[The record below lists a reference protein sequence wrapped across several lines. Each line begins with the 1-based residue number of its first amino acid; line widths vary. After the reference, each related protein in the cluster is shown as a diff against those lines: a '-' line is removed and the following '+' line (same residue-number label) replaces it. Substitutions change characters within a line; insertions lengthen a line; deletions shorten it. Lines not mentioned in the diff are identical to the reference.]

1 MRRNVA
7 LAYAPTASDC
17 MATSG
22 RDNLRGALVMLVAVG
37 ALALM
42 DACLKVLSPHYAA
55 LQVTAIRGLSTLP
68 IATAWVWAQG
78 GFGQLRRVRFGLH
91 VLRAALGIMM
101 LATFTFGLRHLPLS
115 EAYAIFFVAPLL
127 ITVFAALILRER
139 VGPQRWVA
147 IAVGFAGMLIV
158 LRPTGSGALTLS
170 GLAIFACAV
179 GYALSAIIVR
189 ILGRTDTT
197 PSMVF
202 WLMLLISIGAGA
214 LALPGWRPIA
224 GAHWPVIAGVGLIG
238 SLGQWAITEA
248 FRRGEAS
255 FVAPL
260 EYTALIW
267 GVTLDWTIWRT
278 LPAPITWIGAAVIIA
293 SGIFLI
299 RRERV
304 HVEAE
309 HP

>member
-1 MRRNVA
+1 
-7 LAYAPTASDC
+7 

-22 RDNLRGALVMLVAVG
+22 HDNLRGALTMLVAVG

-42 DACLKVLSPHYAA
+42 DACLKVLSPHYPA

-170 GLAIFACAV
+170 GLAIFACAI

-189 ILGRTDTT
+189 ILGRTDST

-202 WLMLLISIGAGA
+202 WLMLLISIGATA
-214 LALPGWRPIA
+214 LALPAWRPIDPV
-224 GAHWPVIAGVGLIG
+224 HWPVIAGVGLIG

-255 FVAPL
+255 FIAPL

-267 GVTLDWTIWRT
+267 GLALDWSIWHT
-278 LPAPITWIGAAVIIA
+278 LPAPITWIGATVIIG

>member
-1 MRRNVA
+1 MF
-7 LAYAPTASDC
+7 
-17 MATSG
+17 
-22 RDNLRGALVMLVAVG
+22 VAVA

-42 DACLKVLSPHYAA
+42 DACLKLLSPHYPA

-78 GFGQLRRVRFGLH
+78 GFGQLRQVRFGLH
-91 VLRAALGIMM
+91 VMRAALGIMM

-127 ITVFAALILRER
+127 ITIFAALILRER

-147 IAVGFAGMLIV
+147 IGVGFAGMLIV

-170 GLAIFACAV
+170 GLAIFACAI

-189 ILGRTDTT
+189 VLGRTDST

-202 WLMLLISIGAGA
+202 WLMLLISIGATV
-214 LALPGWRPIA
+214 LALPAWRPIDPS
-224 GAHWPVIAGVGLIG
+224 HWPVIAGVGLIG

-248 FRRGEAS
+248 FKRGEAS
-255 FVAPL
+255 FIAPL

-267 GVTLDWTIWRT
+267 GVALDWSIWRT
-278 LPAPITWIGAAVIIA
+278 LPAPITWLGAAVIIA